1 VPPAEWLKVP
11 VPALVSEDLFAAVA
25 EQLHENRR
33 RARTGRRGARYL
45 LQGLLA
51 CRQCGYAYYG
61 KAISSRARKHPTR
74 HYAYYRYIG
83 ADAYRF
89 GGERLCHNPQV
100 RTDRLEE
107 AVWQEVRGLLE
118 HPQRLLE
125 EYTRRLNG
133 PGRSGVQTDPAGLPK
148 QIAQARQGI
157 ARLIDA
163 YADGYLE
170 KSEFEPRLTRL
181 KERVARL
188 EAQRQQQAEDARAE
202 TELRLIIGR
211 LEDFGARVRAGIEQ
225 MGWLQRRELIR
236 TLVKRVEI
244 DQDEVNVVFWVQPTP
259 DPSAPDLFLPDCGRR
274 DTSDFGTLHAAYRL
288 RSVPS
293 LFQVFRHPDT
303 AQPWPQS
310 VHCFAR
316 LCEARAF
323 ERRQPAFRPEG
334 VVHPRPLSGQSAR
347 VLRSPRGH

>member
-1 VPPAEWLKVP
+1 MVRQVFEWVGRERLSIGEAAFGKTRVGPLQLRLRAQRGRPLQPRCAQSVQDVPPAEWLKVP

-25 EQLHENRR
+25 EQLHENRQ

-51 CRQCGYAYYG
+51 CKQCGYAYYG
-61 KAISSRARKHPTR
+61 KAISPSARKHHPR
-74 HYAYYRYIG
+74 HYAYYRCIG

-107 AVWQEVRGLLE
+107 AVWQEVGGLLE
-118 HPQRLLE
+118 HPQRLWE

-133 PGRSGVQTDPAGLPK
+133 PGRSGEQTGFAGLSK

-157 ARLIDA
+157 ARLIDV

-188 EAQRQQQAEDARAE
+188 DARAE
-202 TELRLIIGR
+202 AELRLIIGR
-211 LEDFGARVRAGIEQ
+211 LQDFGARVRAGVEQ
-225 MGWLQRRELIR
+225 VGWLQRRELIR

-244 DQDEVNVVFWVQPTP
+244 DQDAVNVVFRVQPIP
-259 DPSAPDLFLPDCGRR
+259 DPSVPDPFLPDCRR
-274 DTSDFGTLHAAYRL
+274 RAL
-288 RSVPS
+288 
-293 LFQVFRHPDT
+293 T
-303 AQPWPQS
+303 APGQC
-310 VHCFAR
+310 VAR
-316 LCEARAF
+316 
-323 ERRQPAFRPEG
+323 
-334 VVHPRPLSGQSAR
+334 
-347 VLRSPRGH
+347 